1 MKTELKKMYD
11 LIHEIEIA
19 MLVTRRPD
27 GHLNSRAMDT
37 QKHAPGAD
45 LWLVTCDGDGKIKEI
60 EGDPH
65 VNLSYYNSKTREW
78 VSVSGKAKI
87 SRDRQVIREIYA
99 PDWKAWFSEEGDP
112 RHGTPDDPRIVL
124 IGIDVHA
131 AVFFEVNKPK
141 PVVLYEIAKGWVTGS
156 MPDVGDVHRV

>member
-1 MKTELKKMYD
+1 MKTELQKLYD
-11 LIHEIEIA
+11 LIHEMEIG

-45 LWLVTCDGDGKIKEI
+45 LWLVTSDGDGKIKEI

-78 VSVSGKAKI
+78 VSVSGLAKI
-87 SRDRQVIREIYA
+87 SRDVTIIRQIYA
-99 PDWKAWFSEEGDP
+99 ADWKVWFPEEGDP
-112 RHGTPDDPRIVL
+112 RHGTPEDPRIVL

-131 AVFFEVNKPK
+131 AVFFEVDKPR
-141 PVVLYEIAKGWVTGS
+141 PVVLYEVVKGWATGS
-156 MPDVGDVHRV
+156 MPDVGEVHRV